1 VTTPALFNRTKTTLA
16 LADVK
21 AEDYQIIHFVGGWGA
36 MWDFRDS
43 KDVQRLARDIY
54 EGGGIVS
61 ALCHGPASLVD
72 VKLSNGE
79 YLIKGKTVSTFT
91 DSEEHDMKTEK
102 VMPFLLETALRER
115 GAIIHKADNWTP
127 MSVSDGRLVTG
138 QNPQSGHVVAAN
150 ILKVAA
156 QLEQ

>member
-1 VTTPALFNRTKTTLA
+1 
-16 LADVK
+16 
-21 AEDYQIIHFVGGWGA
+21 
-36 MWDFRDS
+36 
-43 KDVQRLARDIY
+43 
-54 EGGGIVS
+54 
-61 ALCHGPASLVD
+61 
-72 VKLSNGE
+72 
-79 YLIKGKTVSTFT
+79 
-91 DSEEHDMKTEK
+91 MKTEK

-127 MSVSDGRLVTG
+127 MSVIDGRLVTG